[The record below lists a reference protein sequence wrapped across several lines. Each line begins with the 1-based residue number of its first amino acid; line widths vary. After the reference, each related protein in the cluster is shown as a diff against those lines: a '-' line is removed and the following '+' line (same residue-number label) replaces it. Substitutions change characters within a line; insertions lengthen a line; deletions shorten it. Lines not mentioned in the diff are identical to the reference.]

1 MHHRICF
8 FISLSII
15 LPLAGIQ
22 CARSTEIQGSGMIE
36 VEEVQISSKLT
47 GQILEMRVEE
57 GNRID
62 DGDTLA
68 ILDHKEILAQEKQ
81 TRANLLAAEKTF
93 REIQVRRQELAKNVE
108 RIEAVH
114 REGAVADQDLEDLQT
129 QLKVLQV
136 QEDKAAA
143 GLNAARASL
152 DLVRTQAA
160 NATITSPL
168 SGVVLARN
176 FNEGETVFPGA
187 SIFTIS
193 DLRTAWL
200 KIYVPEKEVGRISIG
215 AKADVSVDTYPG
227 KVFSGKVSWIA
238 SKAEFTPKN
247 IQTKDD
253 RAQLVFA
260 VKITLD
266 NQGEQLLPGMPAD
279 AKIMKNGH
287 N

>member
-1 MHHRICF
+1 MHHKIYF
-8 FISLSII
+8 LIALST
-15 LPLAGIQ
+15 LLALTGIH

-47 GQILEMRVEE
+47 GQILEMRFDE
-57 GNRID
+57 GDRINE
-62 DGDTLA
+62 GDTLV
-68 ILDHKEILAQEKQ
+68 ILEHKEILAQEKQ
-81 TRANLLAAEKTF
+81 ALASLLAAEQTLK
-93 REIQVRRQELAKNVE
+93 EIRARRQELAKNVE
-108 RIEAVH
+108 RLQAVH

-129 QLKVLQV
+129 QLKVLQA
-136 QEDKAAA
+136 QEEKAAA
-143 GLNAARASL
+143 GLNAAHAAL

-176 FNEGETVFPGA
+176 FNEGETIFPGT

-193 DLRTAWL
+193 DLKTAWL
-200 KIYVPEKEVGRISIG
+200 KIYVPEREVGRISLG
-215 AKADVSVDTYPG
+215 ARADVSVDTYPG
-227 KVFSGKVSWIA
+227 KVFSGNVTWIA
-238 SKAEFTPKN
+238 SKAEFTPRN

-260 VKITLD
+260 VKITLNNED
-266 NQGEQLLPGMPAD
+266 EQLLPGMPAD